1 MLAKFEGTRLQ
12 QARFLR
18 GLTLAELGAAVD
30 VTRQSLSLFENNDR
44 APSPETLE
52 KLSQR
57 LQVPLEFFLRPK
69 GNTERQPRTLVHYR
83 SQRRTREVLREQNR
97 ASAILDM
104 AAAVLDAFEEYVDYE
119 PTRLYALDEAIDVLA
134 LTGDDIEEIA
144 TRTRRSLGLGD
155 GPISDVS
162 LLVENQAVLLLRA
175 SLEDGMDGLSA
186 WYGDR
191 AAIVVSNKATY
202 ARDRANVAHELG
214 HLVLHRELDH
224 HGELDME
231 TFKVV
236 ESQAW
241 RFAGAFLL
249 PAKSFLGEV
258 YSVSLDA
265 LVSLKK
271 KWGVSV
277 AAMIRRLR
285 DLGLVDEAQSRYLNI
300 QLRQRGWQRVEPGD
314 DREREDSRLFRKTA
328 HVLAEDGGTSL
339 PDFAAHSRLPRD
351 ILASALEVSVADLL
365 PVTTPENVL
374 QFKLKR

>member
-1 MLAKFEGTRLQ
+1 MRAKFEAVRLQ

-30 VTRQSLSLFENNDR
+30 LTRQSLSLFENGER
-44 APSPETLE
+44 APSPDTLE
-52 KLSQR
+52 KLSQHLR
-57 LQVPLEFFLRPK
+57 VPMEFFLRPK
-69 GNTERQPRTLVHYR
+69 GGTEQQPRTLVHYR

-104 AAAVLDAFEEYVDYE
+104 CVAVLDAFEEYVDYE
-119 PTRLYALDEAIDVLA
+119 PTRLYSLGESIDVLA
-134 LTGDDIEEIA
+134 LTNDDIEDIA
-144 TRTRRSLGLGD
+144 TQTRRSLGLGD

-162 LLVENQAVLLLRA
+162 LLVENQAVLLMRA
-175 SLEDGMDGLSA
+175 PLSEGMDGLSA

-191 AAIVVSNKATY
+191 AVIVVSEEASY

-224 HGELDME
+224 HGELDIE
-231 TFKVV
+231 TFKRV
-236 ESQAW
+236 EAQAW

-249 PAKSFLGEV
+249 PSKSFLGEI

-265 LVSLKK
+265 LATLKK

-285 DLGLVDEAQSRYLNI
+285 DLGVVDESQSRYLNI

-314 DREREDSRLFRKTA
+314 DKPREASRLFLKTA
-328 HVLAEDGGTSL
+328 HVLTESGDTSL

-351 ILASALEVSVADLL
+351 ILASALEVPVAEFS
-365 PVTTPENVL
+365 PKPPAQNVV
-374 QFKLKR
+374 QFKLKH